1 MRKEQSGISLLGL
14 IAILFI
20 LIVVALF
27 AMKVVPSFM
36 EYRAAKNIIEQ
47 VAKQVQ
53 APTEVRRA
61 FESRAVIDDIKSIK
75 AADLDVQREGN
86 QIVIA
91 FAYEKRIPLFGPVSL
106 IIDYAADSRGAQ

>member
-1 MRKEQSGISLLGL
+1 MRNEQSGISLIGL

-20 LIVVALF
+20 VIVVALF

-86 QIVIA
+86 QVVIA

-106 IIDYAADSRGAQ
+106 IIDYAADSRGGQ